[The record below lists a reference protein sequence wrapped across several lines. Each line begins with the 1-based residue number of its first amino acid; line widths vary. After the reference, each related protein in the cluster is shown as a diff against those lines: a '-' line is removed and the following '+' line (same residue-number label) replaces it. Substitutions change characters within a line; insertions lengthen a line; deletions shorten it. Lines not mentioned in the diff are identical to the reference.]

1 MLKGW
6 FPAHCIL
13 RAATCKSTYHT
24 CLFSA
29 VPGPWR
35 FSYNVFLYGFV
46 LTRRS
51 YLFRKEWVNLVVYSF
66 CDHSAILF
74 RGLCFLRLS
83 GSGPGCPMCPVPRF
97 LCLCLCR
104 CLPKPS
110 TMGLFAL
117 VSRSRFPAA
126 LLTSS
131 PPLGIPAP
139 HHLPSFQVRW
149 KHTAS
154 FTFLQRSDKDT
165 SHQLQT
171 GDTGWVGTMTNET
184 VSMSSKRSSCH
195 SVPGCVARS
204 SHL

>member
-117 VSRSRFPAA
+117 VSGSRFPAA
-126 LLTSS
+126 LLCS
-131 PPLGIPAP
+131 PHP
-139 HHLPSFQVRW
+139 HPREYLLHILYHPSRFGGNTPLPSPSCSV
-149 KHTAS
+149 
-154 FTFLQRSDKDT
+154 
-165 SHQLQT
+165 QT
-171 GDTGWVGTMTNET
+171 RTRAINCKLVTQAGLG
-184 VSMSSKRSSCH
+184 
-195 SVPGCVARS
+195 
-204 SHL
+204 L